1 MKKQTRTGRRGERG
15 AALVEFAIAATLFLA
30 AMFGVLELSR
40 MLWVH
45 NALTDATRRGA
56 RYAIT
61 QGPAASAQTA
71 IKNMTVYG
79 NPAGTGTPMVDG
91 LTTDNV
97 FVDYNAYELGKGTV
111 TVHVENYDFRFVL
124 PLVGTTIRMPAY
136 STTLTGETAG
146 FVPPNI

>member
-1 MKKQTRTGRRGERG
+1 MKKQTRTFGRDERG
-15 AALVEFAIAATLFLA
+15 AALVEFAIAATVFLT

-61 QGPAASAQTA
+61 QGRSTA
-71 IKNMTVYG
+71 VTTAVKNMTVYG
-79 NPAGTGTPMVDG
+79 NAAGTGSPLVDG
-91 LTTDNV
+91 LTPAQV
-97 FVDYNAYELGKGTV
+97 FVDYDGYELGGGTV
-111 TVHVENYDFRFVL
+111 TVHVENYDFRFVV
-124 PLVGTTIRMPAY
+124 PIIGTTIRMPAY